1 MLNLGYSFLWLLLW
15 LLWLRRYRVH
25 IFIEVD
31 VVERLVVNAQRVV
44 LNAREQD
51 ELLLISDTKVRHGL
65 GWHGQAIEKFI
76 GLNIPNFHIFLA
88 DSENVFC
95 VLLIE
100 SHMRN

>member
-1 MLNLGYSFLWLLLW
+1 MFHLGYSFLWLLLL

-31 VVERLVVNAQRVV
+31 VVERLVVDAQRVV
-44 LNAREQD
+44 LDAREQD
-51 ELLLISDTKVRHGL
+51 ELLLVSDAKVRHGL
-65 GWHGQAIEKFI
+65 GRHGQAIEKFI

-88 DSENVFC
+88 DSENVFR

-100 SHMRN
+100 SHMRD